1 MEDTKKLIEKYKR
14 ELVELSRSRKSEE
27 RQPQIIGYTDSPLY
41 ELGKNPSP
49 VQPDVVSSEEPSVTQ
64 PEPREEA
71 SPQPPHHHEGD
82 VSEPDFTAPET
93 DEREFTPSQPISE
106 DAVTVPPDTQPQLTP
121 NETDDATQT
130 TTDSEEGGSQNK
142 PIDYP
147 QPDYDSYDDFKAAN
161 TGVATLMFRISA
173 AQDSL
178 PIENAKCVITKT
190 INGIIHEIDVLY
202 TDESGKTEKRSLP
215 APSRSLSQE
224 YDNTVQP
231 FALYDAT
238 VTRKGFADVVLT
250 DIPVFDGVLSVQRV
264 SLLPAAYDGDVEI
277 ITEVSPDAQ

>member
-41 ELGKNPSP
+41 ELGENPSP
-49 VQPDVVSSEEPSVTQ
+49 VQPDVVSSEESPVTQ
-64 PEPREEA
+64 TKPREA
-71 SPQPPHHHEGD
+71 AP
-82 VSEPDFTAPET
+82 EPDFTAPET
-93 DEREFTPSQPISE
+93 DEREFTPSQPSSE

-178 PIENAKCVITKT
+178 PIENAKCAITKT
-190 INGIIHEIDVLY
+190 FNGIIHEIDVLY